1 MWIMCMFFSLHGVEK
16 ETYMRKGFFGIYM
29 NILESHDDPW

>member
-16 ETYMRKGFFGIYM
+16 ETYMRKGFFW